1 MLTTW
6 ILPLGI
12 GVAFAALL
20 VAPLVEALLPR
31 VWRRKFRCPWAGGEV
46 AVEFSQRAPY
56 GVLDAPDVASCS
68 AFEDPCAPT
77 CGKGCLTVVDAP

>member
-12 GVAFAALL
+12 VAAFAALL

-31 VWRRKFRCPWAGGEV
+31 VWHRRFRCPWAGEV
-46 AVEFSQRAPY
+46 VDVEFVQRAPY
-56 GVLDAPDVASCS
+56 GVFDAPDVAGCS
-68 AFEDPCAPT
+68 AFEDPAAPA
-77 CGKGCLTVVDAP
+77 CEKGCLNASDTL